1 MLESYRKVLVTGGA
15 GFVGSYLVEAVL
27 EEDKEVVI
35 LDDLSTG
42 LRNNVPDGLRLL
54 QADVSDYD
62 AVRKAMDGVDL
73 VFHAAAQP
81 LSGASM
87 DRPLLDCRSNALGT
101 LTVLVAALD
110 AGVRRV
116 VYTSSSA
123 AYGEPMALPMH
134 EEQLPRPS
142 APYGVSK
149 LAGEHYALTFA
160 RSYGLPCVC
169 LRPFNV
175 YGERENPETTQDE
188 VFRYTRAILAGERIP
203 VSGDGTQTRD
213 FVHAGDVA
221 TAHLLAADSEDA
233 VGQVFNVGT
242 GGETSINA
250 LIEMIET
257 LTGRRAVTTHQMWS
271 SSDIYREYADTQ
283 KADLTLRFTAEVAL
297 QDGIRE
303 LARSLSS

>member
-1 MLESYRKVLVTGGA
+1 MLERYRKVLVTGGA
-15 GFVGSYLVEAVL
+15 GFVGSYITEAAL
-27 EEDKEVVI
+27 AEDKEIVI

-42 LRNNVPDGLRLL
+42 LRENIPDGLHFV

-87 DRPLLDCRSNALGT
+87 DRPLIDCRSNALGT
-101 LTVLVAALD
+101 LTVLVAALA
-110 AGVRRV
+110 AGVGRV

-123 AYGEPMALPMH
+123 AYGDPMNLPMH
-134 EEQLPRPS
+134 EEQLPRPT

-188 VFRYTRAILAGERIP
+188 VFRYTRSILRGEHIS

-213 FVHAGDVA
+213 FVQASDVA
-221 TAHLLAADSEDA
+221 IAHLLAADSEEA

-242 GGETSINA
+242 GGETSING
-250 LIEMIET
+250 LIEMIAT
-257 LTGRRAVTTHQMWS
+257 VTGRRAVTTHQMWS
-271 SSDIYREYADTQ
+271 SGDIYREYADTR
-283 KADLTLRFTAEVAL
+283 KAALTLEFTAEVAL

-303 LARSLSS
+303 LVRSLGS